1 MSDMNIY
8 TSKIAVLAD
17 FYLNYRDQD
26 PYKDFAEYNDIGLPL
41 AYVVHQN
48 LVETNPEGRA
58 FIEETYDLLCSAMGI
73 DPEQQYECFEDMLN
87 EQEMGTQEP

>member
-1 MSDMNIY
+1 MASMDMY

-41 AYVVHQN
+41 AYVVQQGMA
-48 LVETNPEGRA
+48 ETNQEGRA
-58 FIEETYDLLCSAMGI
+58 FIEETYELLCSAMDI
-73 DPEQQYECFEDMLN
+73 DPEEQYGSFEDMLN
-87 EQEMGTQEP
+87 EQDTGTQEP

>member
-8 TSKIAVLAD
+8 ASKIAVLAD
-17 FYLNYRDQD
+17 FYLNYRDQA

-41 AYVVHQN
+41 AYVIHQN

-58 FIEETYDLLCSAMGI
+58 FIEETYELLCSAMDI
-73 DPEQQYECFEDMLN
+73 DSEHQYECFEDMLN

>member
-48 LVETNPEGRA
+48 LVETNPGK
-58 FIEETYDLLCSAMGI
+58 YLH
-73 DPEQQYECFEDMLN
+73 LN
-87 EQEMGTQEP
+87 PTDAYANRCISLI

>member
-8 TSKIAVLAD
+8 ASKIAVLAD

-26 PYKDFAEYNDIGLPL
+26 PYKDLAEYNDIGLPL

-58 FIEETYDLLCSAMGI
+58 FIEETYELLCSAMDI
-73 DPEQQYECFEDMLN
+73 DSEKQYECFEDMLN